1 MCGVT
6 QEAHRKLDESLRSL
20 NGFSAANDLTDI
32 ARNGREATID
42 HDEVTKDMRKMRKSS
57 EEAKKI
63 SKDFAQH
70 VKRNNVNEG
79 NFDKYYDQHIRSG
92 HAALRILWVELAE
105 ATLK

>member
-6 QEAHRKLDESLRSL
+6 QEAYGKLDESLRSL
-20 NGFSAANDLTDI
+20 NSFSGAEDLTDI

-42 HDEVTKDMRKMRKSS
+42 RDEVTNDMREMRKSS
-57 EEAKKI
+57 DRAKKI

-70 VKRNNVNEG
+70 VERNNVNEG
-79 NFDKYYDQHIRSG
+79 NFDRYYDQHIRSG